1 MDFKALPFFRGIN
14 NRLPPDR
21 LRKIGDREEGA
32 FVRDAKNVDLTDAGS
47 FQRRPGV
54 TRIGADTNC
63 RGLFSVGGY
72 GYYAAGA
79 QLKMLDATG
88 DAFDVVTL
96 PSPHAP
102 LSFTPTPFGV
112 VVSDSYSLRLL
123 SGASVLPMTPPALNP
138 EPSVSVGAGG
148 LAAGTYALMF
158 AAEDPVTKQRSVMT
172 YPVEITV
179 PAGSAVVV
187 TQAAHARNT
196 AVFMT
201 AVGGEIFYREH
212 TIPAGSTTATVSLA
226 TSAGEP
232 LAYQHMSELPP
243 GDIMAH
249 FFGRLISVRDN
260 YLAYSA
266 PYCLGM
272 YRPSRDYII
281 MPDTI
286 TMVAPLES
294 GLIITTAKGTW
305 FLPGTDIAAAEMRQ
319 VAPFGA
325 VPGTLT
331 TVPNSTDL
339 MWFSDRGPVRE
350 QDGKINLM
358 QDENIAFAPAQ
369 AGASIV
375 REENG
380 LRQFITV
387 LTGNSPT
394 AAAVVGSYIEAEVIT
409 GVPP

>member
-1 MDFKALPFFRGIN
+1 MEFKALSAFRGIN

-54 TRIGADTNC
+54 TRKGEDTNC
-63 RGLFSVGGY
+63 RGLFSAGDH

-79 QLKMLDATG
+79 QLKMIDVSG
-88 DAFDVVTL
+88 SSFDVVTL

-102 LSFTPTPFGV
+102 LNFTETPYGV
-112 VVSDSYSLRLL
+112 VVSDTYSLRLL
-123 SGASVLPMTPPALNP
+123 SGVNVLPLTPPALNP
-138 EPSVSVGAGG
+138 EPSVAAGAGG
-148 LAAGTYALMF
+148 LIAGTYALMF

-179 PAGSAVVV
+179 PDGSAVVV
-187 TQAAHARNT
+187 TVPAYARDT

-201 AVGGEIFYREH
+201 AVGGEIFYREQ
-212 TIPAGSTTATVSLA
+212 TIPAGSTTVTVSLA
-226 TSAGEP
+226 TSSGEP

-243 GDIMAH
+243 GNIMAH

-281 MPDTI
+281 MSDPI
-286 TMVAPLES
+286 TMVAPLER
-294 GLIITTAKGTW
+294 GLIIATAKGTW
-305 FLPGTDIAAAEMRQ
+305 LLPGTDIATAEMRQ

-331 TVPNSTDL
+331 TVPNSSDL

-350 QDGKINLM
+350 RNGEITLL

-369 AGASIV
+369 AGASVV

-409 GVPP
+409 GVSQ